1 MLTFISRGVSLGF
14 TAGALPGPMQ
24 SYIIGTTL
32 TGGWRRGL
40 VIIFSPL
47 VVDIPIIVLVVF
59 VLGQLP
65 AGFIRVIQIIG
76 GLFLLWIAR
85 ETWLALRSGVQIGA
99 DSPVETSNRG
109 IFARALLLNFLS
121 PGPYLFWS
129 TVNGPLLIQA
139 LGESVWHGVAFLVSF
154 YGAFLT
160 LLALT
165 VALFNR
171 VRTLDARF
179 TRVILMITLVILV
192 VFGLSLIL
200 GISL

>member
-1 MLTFISRGVSLGF
+1 MLALISRGVSLGF
-14 TAGALPGPMQ
+14 TAGVLPGPMQ

-47 VVDIPIIVLVVF
+47 VIDIPIIILVVF

-65 AGFIRVIQIIG
+65 AGFIRVIQVIG
-76 GLFLLWIAR
+76 GVFLLWIAR
-85 ETWLALRSGVQIGA
+85 ETWLTLRAGAQINA
-99 DSPVETSNRG
+99 DRPAETTNRG
-109 IFARALLLNFLS
+109 IFARAMLLNALS

-139 LGESVWHGVAFLVSF
+139 LEQSVLHGVAFLAAF

-160 LLALT
+160 IMALT
-165 VALFNR
+165 VALFDR
-171 VRTLDARF
+171 VRSLDARF
-179 TRVILMITLVILV
+179 TQVILLLTLVILV

-200 GISL
+200 GVAL